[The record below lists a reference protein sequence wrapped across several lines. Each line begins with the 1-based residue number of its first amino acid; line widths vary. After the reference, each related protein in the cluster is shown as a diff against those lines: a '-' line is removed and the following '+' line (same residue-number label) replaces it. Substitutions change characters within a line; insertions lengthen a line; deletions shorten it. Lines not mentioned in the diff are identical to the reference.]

1 MSSITNSIKDFKME
15 INQDFINKAERLK
28 PALIEKLVK
37 PKKIIN
43 IKMGKN
49 DWKVIDTKSID
60 EISNISLGKGD
71 SICIDFGN
79 HQVGYVSFKIKP
91 IGSPPDAP
99 AHLKIKLGETLCEIG
114 EDSSTYNGG
123 ISSSWIQEE
132 TMHIDILPDEINMKR
147 RYAFRY
153 LEIKVLD
160 TSPKYKVI
168 IENVYCNFVSSVDM
182 SEVDYLSNIDD
193 DLIQIDKIALK
204 TMQDCMQTV
213 FEDGPKRDRRL
224 WIGDLRLQAIT
235 NYETFKNNDLVK
247 RCLYLFA
254 GLTQNKGQVGACL
267 FIEPKLLV
275 DDTALFD
282 YSLFFISCLHDYY
295 EATKDMEVLRELWAV
310 AYLQAKLAL
319 ERVGT
324 NDVVYDSD
332 DWWCFLDWNEGLNKQ
347 AGAQGVLIYTLKQAH
362 RLAIVLGDSE
372 KKEELEYEINRV
384 VQGAKNHLWDE
395 KQGFFVSGSEKQV
408 SWISQIWCI
417 LADVFDKETNT
428 KILDNLLDNPPAI
441 DIVTPYAYH
450 HLVECLIL
458 NNRREKALEC
468 IRGYWGEMVKDGA
481 DCFWELY
488 NPNDKF
494 VSPYGSR
501 IINSYCHAWSCTPSY
516 FIRKYFV

>member
-1 MSSITNSIKDFKME
+1 MSNITNSIKDFRME
-15 INQDFINKAERLK
+15 INQDFIDKAEKLK
-28 PALIEKLVK
+28 PILIEKLIK
-37 PKKIIN
+37 PKQIVN

-49 DWKVIDTKSID
+49 DWEVIDTKSID
-60 EISNISLGKGD
+60 EISNISLGKGE

-79 HQVGYVSFKIKP
+79 HQVGYVNFKIKP

-99 AHLKIKLGETLCEIG
+99 THLRIKLGETLCEIG
-114 EDSSTYNGG
+114 EDSSTYKGS

-132 TMHIDILPDEINMKR
+132 TMHIDILPDKINMKR

-168 IENVYCNFVSSVDM
+168 VIN
-182 SEVDYLSNIDD
+182 
-193 DLIQIDKIALK
+193 
-204 TMQDCMQTV
+204 
-213 FEDGPKRDRRL
+213 G
-224 WIGDLRLQAIT
+224 
-235 NYETFKNNDLVK
+235 
-247 RCLYLFA
+247 
-254 GLTQNKGQVGACL
+254 
-267 FIEPKLLV
+267 
-275 DDTALFD
+275 
-282 YSLFFISCLHDYY
+282 
-295 EATKDMEVLRELWAV
+295 
-310 AYLQAKLAL
+310 
-319 ERVGT
+319 
-324 NDVVYDSD
+324 VVYDSD
-332 DWWCFLDWNEGLNKQ
+332 DWWCFLDWKEGLNKQ
-347 AGAQGVLIYTLKQAH
+347 AGAQGVLIYALKQAH
-362 RLAIVLGDSE
+362 KLAIILGDNE
-372 KKEELEYEINRV
+372 KKEELEYEIDRV

-408 SWISQIWCI
+408 SWISQIWCV

-428 KILDNLLDNPPAI
+428 KILDNLLDNPPDM

-458 NNRREKALEC
+458 NNRKEKALEC

-488 NPNDKF
+488 NPNDKY

-516 FIRKYFV
+516 FIRKYFGRDSKEVTSKYK

>member
-49 DWKVIDTKSID
+49 DWEVIDTKSID

-132 TMHIDILPDEINMKR
+132 TTHIDILPDEINMKR

-168 IENVYCNFVSSVDM
+168 VENVYCNFVSSVDM

-224 WIGDLRLQAIT
+224 WVGDLRLQAIT

-254 GLTQNKGQVGACL
+254 GLTQNKGQIGACL

-275 DDTALFD
+275 DDTSLFD

-395 KQGFFVSGSEKQV
+395 KQGFFVSGSE
-408 SWISQIWCI
+408 
-417 LADVFDKETNT
+417 
-428 KILDNLLDNPPAI
+428 
-441 DIVTPYAYH
+441 
-450 HLVECLIL
+450 
-458 NNRREKALEC
+458 
-468 IRGYWGEMVKDGA
+468 
-481 DCFWELY
+481 
-488 NPNDKF
+488 
-494 VSPYGSR
+494 
-501 IINSYCHAWSCTPSY
+501 
-516 FIRKYFV
+516 

>member
-49 DWKVIDTKSID
+49 DWEVIDTKSID

-123 ISSSWIQEE
+123 ISSSWIKEE
-132 TMHIDILPDEINMKR
+132 TTHIDILPDEINMKR

-168 IENVYCNFVSSVDM
+168 VENVYCNFVSSVDM

-224 WIGDLRLQAIT
+224 WVGDLRLQAIT

-254 GLTQNKGQVGACL
+254 GLTQNKGQIGACL

-275 DDTALFD
+275 DDTSLFD

-372 KKEELEYEINRV
+372 KK
-384 VQGAKNHLWDE
+384 KNLSM
-395 KQGFFVSGSEKQV
+395 K
-408 SWISQIWCI
+408 
-417 LADVFDKETNT
+417 
-428 KILDNLLDNPPAI
+428 
-441 DIVTPYAYH
+441 
-450 HLVECLIL
+450 
-458 NNRREKALEC
+458 
-468 IRGYWGEMVKDGA
+468 
-481 DCFWELY
+481 
-488 NPNDKF
+488 
-494 VSPYGSR
+494 
-501 IINSYCHAWSCTPSY
+501 
-516 FIRKYFV
+516 

>member
-1 MSSITNSIKDFKME
+1 MSNITNSIKDFRME
-15 INQDFINKAERLK
+15 INQDFIDKAE
-28 PALIEKLVK
+28 
-37 PKKIIN
+37 
-43 IKMGKN
+43 
-49 DWKVIDTKSID
+49 
-60 EISNISLGKGD
+60 
-71 SICIDFGN
+71 
-79 HQVGYVSFKIKP
+79 
-91 IGSPPDAP
+91 
-99 AHLKIKLGETLCEIG
+99 IKLGETLCEIG
-114 EDSSTYNGG
+114 EDSSTYKGS

-132 TMHIDILPDEINMKR
+132 TMHIDILPDKINMKR

-168 IENVYCNFVSSVDM
+168 VEDVSCNFVSSVDM
-182 SEVDYLSNIDD
+182 SEINYLSNIDD
-193 DLIQIDKIALK
+193 DLIKIDKIALK

-254 GLTQNKGQVGACL
+254 GLTQNRGQVGACL

-295 EATKDMEVLRELWAV
+295 EATKDMEILNELWKV
-310 AYLQAKLAL
+310 AYIQAKLAL
-319 ERVGT
+319 ERVGI
-324 NDVVYDSD
+324 NGVVYDSD
-332 DWWCFLDWNEGLNKQ
+332 DWWCFLDWKEGLNKQ
-347 AGAQGVLIYTLKQAH
+347 AGAQGVLIYALKQAH
-362 RLAIVLGDSE
+362 KLAIILGDNE
-372 KKEELEYEINRV
+372 KKEELEYEIDRV

-408 SWISQIWCI
+408 SWISQIWCV

-428 KILDNLLDNPPAI
+428 KILDNLLDNPPDM

-458 NNRREKALEC
+458 NNRKEKALEC

-488 NPNDKF
+488 NPNDKY

-516 FIRKYFV
+516 FIRKYFGRDSKEVTSKYK